1 MKRQKFWEYL
11 IQIIIVVFGVFLGML
26 LNEWNSDR
34 KASKEQDFAL
44 EQILNEIEEHG
55 KWLENKIPYHDT
67 ITHIADSIM
76 GNSDKSTL
84 MRPFLINGG
93 WRQIPQWKGTQI
105 FPLHASAY
113 ESAKISNVLTNM
125 DSELLGQITAYYE
138 TIDLHNQFCHHI
150 TETVFNTT
158 SNTKFVDSIS
168 ILLMLK
174 EDLMG
179 YEFTIQKTGSQLKTK
194 IQEKL

>member
-1 MKRQKFWEYL
+1 MNKQKFGEYFV
-11 IQIIIVVFGVFLGML
+11 QIIIVIFGVFLGMM
-26 LNEWNSDR
+26 LNEWNSER

-44 EQILNEIEEHG
+44 EQILKEIEEHG
-55 KWLENKIPYHDT
+55 NWLEKAIPYHNT
-67 ITHIADSIM
+67 ITQVADSIVR
-76 GNSDKSTL
+76 NSDNSIL

-113 ESAKISNVLTNM
+113 ESAKISNVLANI
-125 DSELLGQITAYYE
+125 DSELLGQISAYYE
-138 TIDLHNQFCHHI
+138 TINLYNRFCHHI

-158 SNTKFVDSIS
+158 SNTKFIDAIF
-168 ILLMLK
+168 ILLVLK

-179 YEFTIQKTGSQLKTK
+179 YENSIQETGSQLKIK
-194 IQEKL
+194 IQENL